1 MNRQDF
7 IVKLSEEM
15 KDDDLSEFNYSIFV
29 NIDDRDPVDENY
41 ENFPNTANSFI
52 EKINNALAKIGISNL
67 SIPNDEIEK
76 FIDWSNYKYTIDS
89 KGNALAFISL
99 NELYDIIKDQLPV
112 NYKSKRIFRLES
124 GDGKG
129 IFDTAYEKVFEK
141 MCRELILHYHSIKDP
156 DNATKIEEILNDPCC
171 NYKAYFSKIE
181 MVAKA
186 NSIEYSEGYEFLFD
200 YKKRMALPDEDDA
213 ISSVFNS
220 EFGYNDSTN
229 WKFAFKSKKD
239 LFKFIKEQ
247 NISDHLKSIDAKII
261 CIDISDEYYIE
272 SDSQAAYLESKSRIV
287 FEAKL
292 INNKKGK
299 ENEKRYSCLQP

>member
-1 MNRQDF
+1 
-7 IVKLSEEM
+7 M
-15 KDDDLSEFNYSIFV
+15 KDDGLSEFNYSIFV
-29 NIDDRDPVDENY
+29 HIDDRDPVDENY
-41 ENFPNTANSFI
+41 ECFPNTANSFI

-76 FIDWSNYKYTIDS
+76 FIDWSNYKYTTDS

-99 NELYDIIKDQLPV
+99 NELYDILKDQLPT

-129 IFDTAYEKVFEK
+129 IFDSAYKKVFEK
-141 MCRELILHYHSIKDP
+141 MCNGLISHYNSRKDT
-156 DNATKIEEILNDPCC
+156 DNARKIKEILNDSCC

-186 NSIEYSEGYEFLFD
+186 NSIGYNEGYEFLFD
-200 YKKRMALPDEDDA
+200 REKRMNLPDEDEA

-220 EFGYNDSTN
+220 QFGYNDSAS

-239 LFKFIKEQ
+239 LFKFIKDQ
-247 NISDHLKSIDAKII
+247 NMSYHLKSIGAKII
-261 CIDISDEYYIE
+261 CINVSDEYYIE
-272 SDSQAAYLESKSRIV
+272 SDSQAAYLESESRIV

-292 INNKKGK
+292 INNKKGI